1 MCLTGL
7 LGSLEGNKDASM
19 VCQCGQEELGVSGKT
34 GELSMLVRLRSFI
47 NWLAAVSPLLRETN
61 INSLPLH
68 ESSAGQNDAG
78 CSLNTSH
85 NFSTMVSP

>member
-19 VCQCGQEELGVSGKT
+19 ACQCGQEELGVSGKT

-47 NWLAAVSPLLRETN
+47 NWLAAVSPLLRKPISTPFHYM
-61 INSLPLH
+61 SLVLDRMM
-68 ESSAGQNDAG
+68 QDA
-78 CSLNTSH
+78 
-85 NFSTMVSP
+85 V